1 MHLGGRKM
9 SFDKDYYKNMVASI
23 EKIVLYR
30 SILDDDIVKDL
41 VKICKV
47 MSKGEGSLD
56 VDKLAKLY
64 YRMCSRL
71 IVKAEHH
78 SFSGDILEQYIMYLF
93 FYDENL
99 YTLHCEKYGS
109 KIETSLYS
117 AALSDIKI
125 MTELMEFDISEVT
138 KLLGSTIA
146 INNYQAINE
155 RTRKYEEIFLN
166 ATNVEQ
172 KAAAMGEHYNKF
184 GCGQLAE
191 YAMFRWDN
199 KSGLKAITNCDEI
212 RLSDLIGYDYQ
223 KNELVNNTQAF
234 IKGYAANNVL
244 LVGAR
249 GTGKSSA
256 VKALANEYFE
266 QGLRLLE
273 ISKEQ
278 IIEFP
283 QILKYISQRGRKFII
298 FLDDLS
304 FDDFE
309 IEYKYMKSLLEGSTE
324 KKPDNVLFYATSNR
338 RHIIQEKWSDRA
350 GNPNDDV
357 HTADALN
364 EKISLSDRF
373 GLTITYSA
381 PNQQEYLD
389 MVEAIA
395 KKEGIEYNKQEL
407 SKAAI
412 AWEISQKGRSGRTA
426 RQFINSYSYALEK

>member
-1 MHLGGRKM
+1 M
-9 SFDKDYYKNMVASI
+9 SDYDSQYYKKIVSDI
-23 EKIVLYR
+23 EKLLLYR
-30 SILDDDIVKDL
+30 AIRKDDIVRDL
-41 VKICKV
+41 RKICKQ
-47 MSKGEGSLD
+47 MSNNEKHLD
-56 VDKLAKLY
+56 LDKLGRLY
-64 YRMCSRL
+64 YDMCSKL
-71 IVKAEHH
+71 IIKAEHH
-78 SFSGDILEQYIMYLF
+78 SFSGNILKQYIMYLF

-99 YTLHCEKYGS
+99 YTLHCEKYAS
-109 KIETSLYS
+109 KIETSLYQ
-117 AALSDIKI
+117 AALSDIRI
-125 MTELMEFDISEVT
+125 MSELMNFDISVVA
-138 KLLGSTIA
+138 KLVGSTMDIENYNA
-146 INNYQAINE
+146 INQ
-155 RTRKYEEIFLN
+155 RTRKYEQIFLN
-166 ATNVEQ
+166 AETASE

-191 YAMFRWDN
+191 YSMFRWDN
-199 KSGLKAITNCDEI
+199 EKGLKAISNCDDI
-212 RLSDLIGYDYQ
+212 KLCDLIGYEYQ
-223 KNELVNNTQAF
+223 KNELMNNTQAF
-234 IKGYAANNVL
+234 IKGYPANNVL

-373 GLTITYSA
+373 GLTISYSA
-381 PNQQEYLD
+381 PNQKEYLD
-389 MVEAIA
+389 MVESIA
-395 KKEGIEYNKQEL
+395 NKEGLEYNKEEL
-407 SKAAI
+407 YKAAI

-426 RQFINSYSYALEK
+426 RQFINSYCYKK